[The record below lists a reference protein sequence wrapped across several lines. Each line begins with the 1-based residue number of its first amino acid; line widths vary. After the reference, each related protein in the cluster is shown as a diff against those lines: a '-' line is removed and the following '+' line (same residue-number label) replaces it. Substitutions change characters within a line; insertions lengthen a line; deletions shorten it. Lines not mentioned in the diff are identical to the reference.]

1 MKPLHLGSFGP
12 KHLAALLI
20 ATAVGTP
27 ASSADAD
34 ALDPAE
40 LAPEM
45 THWDDESSWDIPGEY
60 VVDFR
65 DDVTMATIGSA
76 LSSLGVASFRPAPL
90 GEETRMMVAELPA
103 RLTGAALAALRAD
116 PRVEHVEPH
125 ARVAAFFAPD
135 DPMYEKQWHMAKIGA
150 ASAWA
155 LSVGRGVTVA
165 VVDTGI
171 ACENFG
177 PFTKASDLAL
187 TGCVEGVSFVRGTRS
202 NDDHG
207 HGTHVAGTIAQST
220 NNGLGG
226 VGLAFKAR
234 LMPVKVLSSNG
245 WGTTAGVA
253 AGIRWAADHGAQ
265 VINLSLGGPRN
276 SAVIQSAVDHARS
289 RGAIVVAAAGN
300 NGGSVGYPGASDG
313 VIGVSAT
320 TADDGLA
327 WFSSRGKGVDI
338 GAPGVNVLQQTICD
352 RGRNR
357 CEIFPAW
364 NGTSM
369 ASPHVAGAAALLV
382 SLGVNDADAVERILG
397 STAQKLDDPG
407 GKHFGKGRLRADA
420 AVAEVMRSQLVA
432 RLIALLALAVVA
444 FRWARRKGAA
454 VSAGHLGFWLSA
466 LVAGVGAFFLPWL
479 LSREAFWVDLL
490 SRPVVEWDLLIG
502 MSVHRFL
509 PLANGLFPL
518 LATVLLLRVRAAQPW
533 LAGLSIGTGAYL
545 ASLIALG
552 HLSTPF
558 GWLLTTLWCGLNA
571 LFCLYLGA
579 LLLKKPA

>member
-1 MKPLHLGSFGP
+1 MRIP
-12 KHLAALLI
+12 ALLI
-20 ATAVGTP
+20 AAAVGST
-27 ASSADAD
+27 AATAH
-34 ALDPAE
+34 AEAHDPADR
-40 LAPEM
+40 APEI
-45 THWDDESSWDIPGEY
+45 TTWTNESSWDIPGEY
-60 VVDFR
+60 VIDFR
-65 DDVTMATIGSA
+65 DDVTMATIGGA
-76 LSSLGVASFRPAPL
+76 LSGLGIAAFEPAPL
-90 GEETRMMVAELPA
+90 GEETRMVVAELPA
-103 RLTGAALAALRAD
+103 SLARAALAALRAD

-135 DPMYEKQWHMAKIGA
+135 DPLYEQQWHMAKVGA
-150 ASAWA
+150 EGAWP

-187 TGCVEGVSFVRGTRS
+187 TGCVEGTSFVRGTRA

-220 NNGLGG
+220 NNGIGG

-276 SAVIQSAVDHARS
+276 SKVIQAAVDHARS
-289 RGAIVVAAAGN
+289 RGAIIVAAAGN
-300 NGGSVGYPGASDG
+300 SGGAVGYPGASEG

-327 WFSSRGKGVDI
+327 WFSSRGKQVDI
-338 GAPGVNVLQQTICD
+338 GAPGVAVLQQTICE

-382 SLGVNDADAVERILG
+382 SMGVNDAEAVERILG
-397 STAQKLDDPG
+397 DTAQKLEDPSG
-407 GKHFGKGRLRADA
+407 THFGRGRLQADA
-420 AVAEVMRSQLVA
+420 AVADVFKSQIVA
-432 RLIALLALAVVA
+432 RAVALFALAMVA
-444 FRWARRKGAA
+444 FRVARRRGAA
-454 VSAGHLGFWLSA
+454 VSRAHGGFWFMA
-466 LVAGVGAFFLPWL
+466 VTAGLGAFFLPWIA
-479 LSREAFWVDLL
+479 SREALWVDLS
-490 SRPVVEWDLLIG
+490 SRPLVEWDLLVG
-502 MSVHRFL
+502 TSVHRFL

-518 LATVLLLRVRAAQPW
+518 LATALFLRLRGAQPW

-545 ASLIALG
+545 ASVVALG

-558 GWLLTTLWCGLNA
+558 GWLLTTIWCALNA